1 MSGRLPQTVQPLR
14 LAETGAVLHG
24 RLGLGGMARLAT
36 YLHDTDGEVNV
47 DLGFDIDEAGTR
59 YVRGHLRAV
68 LHLVCQRCL
77 QSFGHPMDVGVSLGF
92 ARSDDSASGL
102 PERYEPLVLEDES
115 VNLAQLI
122 EDELILALPIVP
134 AHAPEDCPVATVAAA
149 PVAEEGPE
157 DGKRRPFEGLADLL
171 KGRD

>member
-24 RLGLGGMARLAT
+24 SLGLGGMTRLAT
-36 YLHDTDGEVNV
+36 YLHDTDGKVDV

-77 QSFGHPMDVGVSLGF
+77 QSFDHPMDVGVSLGF
-92 ARSDDSASGL
+92 ARSEGSASGL
-102 PERYEPLVLEDES
+102 PERYEPLVLEDDS
-115 VNLAQLI
+115 VDLAQLV

-134 AHAPEDCPVATVAAA
+134 AHEPQDCPADAVAARPA
-149 PVAEEGPE
+149 AQEEAE

-171 KGRD
+171 KGRR